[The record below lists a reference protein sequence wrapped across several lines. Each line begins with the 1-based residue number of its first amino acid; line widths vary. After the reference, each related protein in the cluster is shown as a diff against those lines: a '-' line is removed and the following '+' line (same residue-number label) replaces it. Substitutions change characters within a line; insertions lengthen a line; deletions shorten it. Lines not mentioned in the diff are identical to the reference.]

1 MSKNP
6 LWISYRNH
14 KATNDKTRQ
23 EAGWNDVKADGGY
36 FEGAG
41 WGKLA
46 SGRRAELS
54 IHLFAAGSV
63 VPACPLPAY
72 LHPGKF
78 FVIVSLDPDPNHTW
92 LVNDLL
98 DDFAALADDFAC
110 AEEKT
115 VKKWLQSHKTRIV
128 KIICN
133 KELGKELIVM
143 MPTNLR
149 GSWVPENTL
158 L

>member
-1 MSKNP
+1 M
-6 LWISYRNH
+6 LHLCAI
-14 KATNDKTRQ
+14 KATNNKTRQ
-23 EAGWNDVKADGGY
+23 EAGWTDVKADGGY

-46 SGRRAELS
+46 SGRHAELS

-78 FVIVSLDPDPNHTW
+78 FVVVSLDPDPNHTW
-92 LVNDLL
+92 LVYDLL

-115 VKKWLQSHKTRIV
+115 VKKK
-128 KIICN
+128 KECN
-133 KELGKELIVM
+133 LIRQELLK
-143 MPTNLR
+143 
-149 GSWVPENTL
+149 
-158 L
+158 